1 MRRTLLIAGLIL
13 AASASAD
20 AAPPTVYTISLTPAE
35 VQEIGQALGSQP
47 YSTVSALIAKIQQ
60 QVIEANKGAEP
71 KPPPKAEKKK

>member
-1 MRRTLLIAGLIL
+1 MRRALLIAGLIL
-13 AASASAD
+13 AFAGSAR

-35 VQEIGQALGSQP
+35 VQEIGQALGAQP

-60 QVIEANKGAEP
+60 QVVDQNKASEP